1 MLSYA
6 VVYYIHLQYM
16 ETQQLVMAAI
26 ANWYKK
32 SDSPVEQSQ
41 KLSKIVD
48 IAHDLKVNILQ
59 LYL

>member
-1 MLSYA
+1 
-6 VVYYIHLQYM
+6 M

-48 IAHDLKVNILQ
+48 IAHDLKVSISNNM
-59 LYL
+59 